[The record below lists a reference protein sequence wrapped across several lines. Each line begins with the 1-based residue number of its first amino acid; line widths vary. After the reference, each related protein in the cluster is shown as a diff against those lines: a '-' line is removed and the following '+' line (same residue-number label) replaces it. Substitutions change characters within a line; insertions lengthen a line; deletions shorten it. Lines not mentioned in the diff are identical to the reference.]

1 MTYKRLKTCLILEVA
16 FASLVADGAVQRV
29 VTEEEFHHSLSRLKR
44 RDRRDIFLQNSTSKF
59 SIFGCFEF
67 EPEASKFKF
76 IKYQIRPCLSGE
88 VRVGVHFPAVH
99 NGHRTGRHRL
109 RRLFHLHEAHS
120 ALEKK
125 INTLQDSK
133 MITNKLKRQNLVS
146 FRYLQ
151 FPAIERRSW

>member
-67 EPEASKFKF
+67 EPEASSLNSLNIRFVLAFRVKSELVCTFQPF
-76 IKYQIRPCLSGE
+76 I
-88 VRVGVHFPAVH
+88 
-99 NGHRTGRHRL
+99 TGIAQAATGFADFSTSTRHI
-109 RRLFHLHEAHS
+109 LH
-120 ALEKK
+120 
-125 INTLQDSK
+125 
-133 MITNKLKRQNLVS
+133 
-146 FRYLQ
+146 
-151 FPAIERRSW
+151 